1 MHTEMNKE
9 SVLMKSV
16 LRDRD
21 GFKDRSYDRYLDADQ
36 LKEVLQQQQQHQQ
49 QQEDEHASGRRIGLD
64 ADVDVGAA
72 LTQTVSSDGIKDVV
86 DIGDNDDDGD
96 NSLSF
101 VLSNDGLLLDGLRN
115 DGNAAGIANGDGMTT
130 VGSHDDID
138 DDDGMEE
145 GKLSTLVRAHLLE
158 VETGSA
164 YCFGHHRHPH
174 QHHYHHHH
182 LLSSPSS
189 PLHQLAQETS
199 SQHYST
205 GVRCLKVSYISS
217 TAI

>member
-1 MHTEMNKE
+1 
-9 SVLMKSV
+9 MKSV

-36 LKEVLQQQQQHQQ
+36 LREVMQLQQQQQQHQQQQ

-72 LTQTVSSDGIKDVV
+72 LTQTVSSVTDGIKDVV
-86 DIGDNDDDGD
+86 DIGDNDDNDDD
-96 NSLSF
+96 NDDSQSF
-101 VLSNDGLLLDGLRN
+101 VLSNDGLRN
-115 DGNAAGIANGDGMTT
+115 DGNAAVIANGNGMTT
-130 VGSHDDID
+130 VGSHDDI

-164 YCFGHHRHPH
+164 
-174 QHHYHHHH
+174 
-182 LLSSPSS
+182 SSPSS
-189 PLHQLAQETS
+189 SLS
-199 SQHYST
+199 SSSSIIVTIVSSSSARSRDKQSALLDGREVFEGKLYIIYSH
-205 GVRCLKVSYISS
+205 LI
-217 TAI
+217 